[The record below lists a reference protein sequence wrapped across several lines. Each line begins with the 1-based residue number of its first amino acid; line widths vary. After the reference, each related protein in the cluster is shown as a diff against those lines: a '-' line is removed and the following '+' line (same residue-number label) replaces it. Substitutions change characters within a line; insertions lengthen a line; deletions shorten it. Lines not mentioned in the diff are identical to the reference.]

1 MNLDT
6 KKDGIDKETKAK
18 LIFALNLIKDI
29 NENIDNKIKL
39 VDLLNKTI
47 NFTDGTSINIEEDL
61 VKPITNEMTSDVNT
75 TIQQVDF
82 SATSDMPISTEVKH
96 QVGEVKHQVG
106 EVKHQVGGSNSVFK
120 SSKYSETSS
129 AKFSDMQHFS
139 QTSSVNFNARSD
151 KYSDTSI
158 IGQIGGADT
167 EISDTL
173 RSVSELKERSNKYS
187 KSSRSNLDLGIFKK
201 SQSHSQSGGSANN
214 EIKKKMVEAGIHS
227 SSTSSICE

>member
-1 MNLDT
+1 MNIDT
-6 KKDGIDKETKAK
+6 KKDGLDKETKAK

-106 EVKHQVGGSNSVFK
+106 GSNSVFK

-129 AKFSDMQHFS
+129 AKFSDMQKFS

>member
-82 SATSDMPISTEVKH
+82 SATSDMPIST
-96 QVGEVKHQVG
+96 EVKHQVG

-214 EIKKKMVEAGIHS
+214 EIKKKMFEAGIHS

>member
-214 EIKKKMVEAGIHS
+214 EIKKKMFEAGIHS